1 MAMQANTVWT
11 NKDNSGGTLDK
22 FIKLLNEKAD
32 LKHYHVLSDITDLN
46 SLNFDNRYY
55 RRDLNE
61 LTLWYSGN
69 GVPAFTTG
77 VPGDFYVDTLNGAI
91 YQKGKEAW
99 EHRINLIGP
108 EGVQGPQGVPGPEGQ
123 PGPQGP
129 KGDQGIQGPRGPQ
142 GIQGIQG
149 VPGYTPVKGVDYYT
163 PQEQVEWMQYITDT
177 IDARIVKVIGGE
189 Y

>member
-1 MAMQANTVWT
+1 MAMQANTLWT
-11 NKDNSGGTLDK
+11 NKDNSGSTLDK
-22 FIKLLNEKAD
+22 FIKLLNSKAD
-32 LKHYHVLSDITDLN
+32 EKHYHVMSDITDLN

-77 VPGDFYVDTLNGAI
+77 VPGDFYVDTLNGDI
-91 YQKGKEAW
+91 YQKGQEAW
-99 EHRINLIGP
+99 EFRLSTIGP
-108 EGVQGPQGVPGPEGQ
+108 QGEIGPQGVPGPD
-123 PGPQGP
+123 GPQGIPGP

-163 PQEQVEWMQYITDT
+163 AAEQAEWMQYITNT
-177 IDARIVKVIGGE
+177 INSKIVEVIGGE